1 MTNNINW
8 RHLVLELFVVFLGVT
23 AGFILNNWRS
33 NIHDIKYEQRYLQGF
48 LQDVEANIE
57 GLEEQVLRDSLW
69 LERSKLLLDLLE
81 TSSLSL
87 DSVEAVVGR
96 ITEYSKITTITGT
109 WKDIIN
115 SGNLNLIRN
124 LELKEEIVSYQVEI
138 ENVEFI
144 DDYLF
149 QYYDNYNMPFLVE
162 EFSIVKGSLEDSNKI
177 YGTKFTNIFAIYYA
191 LVNQRF
197 GAYKG
202 LLQTSYTLQEILNQ
216 NLQK

>member
-8 RHLVLELFVVFLGVT
+8 RHLTLELFVVFLGVT

-48 LQDVEANIE
+48 LQDIEANIE
-57 GLEEQVLRDSLW
+57 TIEEQVLRDSLW
-69 LERSKLLLDLLE
+69 LERSKLLLDSLE
-81 TSSLSL
+81 KSSLSL
-87 DSVEAVVGR
+87 DSAEAVVGR
-96 ITEYSKITTITGT
+96 ITEYSKITTINGT

-138 ENVEFI
+138 EGVEFI

-149 QYYDNYNMPFLVE
+149 QYYDTYNMPFLVE
-162 EFSIVKGSLEDSNKI
+162 EFSILKGSLEDSNKI
-177 YGTKFTNIFAIYYA
+177 FGTRFTNIFAIYYSF
-191 LVNQRF
+191 VNQRF
-197 GAYKG
+197 GAYKD
-202 LLQTSYTLQEILNQ
+202 LLQSSFNLQESLKQ
-216 NLQK
+216 NLQE